1 MMRFVAGLTKF
12 EGIRKEA
19 VKQVIL
25 VEDRWS
31 GESRCPELR
40 WLDLAESME
49 ITRGGQSD
57 LTHFCQWLPTCRLK
71 TFILQYLLPHNIE
84 MVSRALTAVPSL
96 KTLDMVGSEFT
107 LQSMQA
113 FASMLQQNQSLT
125 KVDISH
131 CSIDSDSACCL
142 ARALHSNTT
151 LTELN
156 MWGNSVGE
164 RGALAMAEMLK
175 HNTTLT
181 ELVMFDATIGVEGAK
196 ALVESLAVNHHLN
209 RLWISKVYKKEVEAL
224 PAYHTNKKRI
234 WMMVWN

>member
-1 MMRFVAGLTKF
+1 MNSLRPGNKHVSAQMLLQGLQDCKTQPAYTIKSI
-12 EGIRKEA
+12 E
-19 VKQVIL
+19 
-25 VEDRWS
+25 WTSHS
-31 GESRCPELR
+31 GELYSKF
-40 WLDLAESME
+40 LDFLKHTESMK

-71 TFILQYLLPHNIE
+71 TLRLSCLQPHNIE

-96 KTLDMVGSEFT
+96 NTLDMWGSKFT

-125 KVDISH
+125 KVDISR

-151 LTELN
+151 LTVLY
-156 MWGNSVGE
+156 MLGNSEGE

-181 ELVMFDATIGVEGAK
+181 ELIMIDYTIGVEGAK

-209 RLWISKVYKKEVEAL
+209 M
-224 PAYHTNKKRI
+224 TD
-234 WMMVWN
+234 